1 MKRVKVLVVAQA
13 IVVLALIFSSWKPVA
28 ELIPVDTKLYWD
40 EKNELDWSHF
50 QPVRKHGSDAAM
62 SSIAMES
69 HSVTNKSGVFIR
81 IRASFNPVKSWVKN
95 DCQTAYIL
103 NHEQM
108 HYNIVE
114 LYARKLRK
122 AVAEKK
128 FSRTNFS
135 AEYNRLFDKYAY
147 EHEIY
152 QDRYDEETEH
162 SILRS
167 EQAEWNAKVLDEM
180 KSLEDYASPMVK
192 INFR

>member
-1 MKRVKVLVVAQA
+1 MVAQA
-13 IVVLALIFSSWKPVA
+13 IVALALIFSSWKPVA
-28 ELIPVDTKLYWD
+28 ELKPVDTKLYWD
-40 EKNELDWSHF
+40 EKNDLDWSHF

-69 HSVTNKSGVFIR
+69 RSVTNKSGVFIR
-81 IRASFNPVKSWVKN
+81 IRASFDPIKSWVKN

-135 AEYNRLFDKYAY
+135 AEYNRLFDKYAD

-162 SILRS
+162 SILRN

-180 KSLEDYASPMVK
+180 KELEEYASPMVK